1 MSGLLAHVTRLS
13 EEHVRALAEGGVR
26 TVADLLC
33 DTAEAVHGRA
43 PNVPIAALVDAQ
55 LRLVAHCAPSSTTAD
70 VAWALRQTQ
79 LYAVRI
85 GAEMDALL
93 DGGLLTGEILEL
105 AGSSGSGKTWLC
117 MCAAAHAALELSAS
131 VVYVDTGN
139 NFVAAAF
146 EHELHRI
153 ARALDLPAEARAA
166 ALKRVRV
173 VRAHEVDEVVSA
185 LLHLHALRTAPLAG
199 RDAWYRLLGLVVVDN
214 PALALAP
221 LLARDSSG
229 QLWMVSLARA
239 LRKLARANVA
249 VLVTNTLVS
258 AELALR
264 PGLIDDRVKPA
275 LGASW
280 RPVCD
285 SRVVL
290 ASADA
295 RGGEPHS
302 AEAARPLAIALIEKS
317 SRQPVGKTVVLRRNA

>member
-1 MSGLLAHVTRLS
+1 MSGLLAHITRLS
-13 EEHVRALAEGGVR
+13 EDHVRALAEGGIR
-26 TVADLLC
+26 TIGDLLC
-33 DTAEAVHGRA
+33 DTAEAVHGRV
-43 PNVPIAALVDAQ
+43 PRVPIAALVDAQ
-55 LRLVAHCAPSSTTAD
+55 LRLVAHCAPASVTAD
-70 VAWALRQTQ
+70 VAWARRQAN
-79 LYAVRI
+79 LYLVRLCP
-85 GAEMDALL
+85 ELDALL

-117 MCAAAHAALELSAS
+117 MCAAAHAALELKAS
-131 VVYVDTGN
+131 VAYVDTGN

-146 EHELHRI
+146 EVELQRI
-153 ARALDLPAEARAA
+153 ARATGLPPEAASA

-173 VRAHEVDEVVSA
+173 VRAHDVDEIVAA
-185 LLHLHALRTAPLAG
+185 LLHLHAERAAPPAEREVWYGLLA
-199 RDAWYRLLGLVVVDN
+199 LVVVDN

-239 LRKLARANVA
+239 LRKLARADVA

-264 PGLIDDRVKPA
+264 PGVIDDRVKPA

-290 ASADA
+290 GSADA
-295 RGGEPHS
+295 GGAPRE
-302 AEAARPLAIALIEKS
+302 LAGPIAVALIEKS
-317 SRQPVGKTVVLRRNA
+317 TRQPVGRTAVVRRGA